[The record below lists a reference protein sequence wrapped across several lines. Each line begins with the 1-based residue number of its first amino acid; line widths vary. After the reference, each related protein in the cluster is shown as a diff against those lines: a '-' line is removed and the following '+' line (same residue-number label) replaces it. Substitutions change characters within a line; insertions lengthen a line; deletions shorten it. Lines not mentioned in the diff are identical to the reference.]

1 MGQYYKVVNKTK
13 KQYLCPWTF
22 GNGAKLM
29 EFVSDGTGV
38 LQGLG
43 ILLAE
48 GNGRG
53 GGDLHSDNYLI
64 GSWAGDEV
72 FISGDYADSELYH
85 EAENK
90 YKDISIDVYACLCE
104 DDWFRGQ
111 AEKRFTEE
119 IKSGRFYFNDM
130 ERKLIKKVFPDIHGL
145 LGLVEKYGKDA
156 VVNKA
161 IDKGLIK

>member
-1 MGQYYKVVNKTK
+1 MGQYYKAVNKTK
-13 KQYLCPWTF
+13 QQYLSPWTF

-29 EFVSDGTGV
+29 EFVSDGKGM

-72 FISGDYADSELYH
+72 YISGDYADSELYH
-85 EAENK
+85 EAERSP
-90 YKDISIDVYACLCE
+90 YHYH
-104 DDWFRGQ
+104 
-111 AEKRFTEE
+111 
-119 IKSGRFYFNDM
+119 FYQ
-130 ERKLIKKVFPDIHGL
+130 
-145 LGLVEKYGKDA
+145 
-156 VVNKA
+156 
-161 IDKGLIK
+161 